1 LHEIFFQLSNIP
13 ILLVKHYVIIV
24 AGGNGNRMKADVPKQ
39 FLILG
44 DRPVLMQSLQRF
56 YDADPST
63 EIIVALP
70 ENEIDTW
77 NALCVQHS
85 FTIPHRIT
93 KGGETRFH
101 SVKKA
106 LEQVK
111 EKSIVAVH
119 DGVRPFADTNLI
131 NRCFSEAERY
141 GNAVPA
147 IPVNDSMRK
156 VEDERNE
163 WIDRN
168 SFVIIQTPQCFAS
181 EMLKEA
187 YNIEYKSVFTD
198 DAAVVELHGQ
208 TIHLTEGERENI
220 KITYPLDLI
229 IGEAILKKK
238 FSDK

>member
-1 LHEIFFQLSNIP
+1 LHDIFFQFSTIP
-13 ILLVKHYVIIV
+13 AFLVKRYVIIV
-24 AGGNGNRMKADVPKQ
+24 AGGTGNRMNAGVPKQ
-39 FLILG
+39 FLLLG
-44 DRPVLMQSLQRF
+44 GKPVLMHSLQRF

-70 ENEIDTW
+70 ENEIGTW
-77 NALCVQHS
+77 EALCVQHS

-106 LEQVK
+106 LEEVK

-131 NRCFSEAERY
+131 NRCFLEAEQH

-147 IPVNDSMRK
+147 IPVNDSIRK
-156 VEDERNE
+156 VENERSE

-168 SFVIIQTPQCFAS
+168 AFVIIQTPQCFAS

-187 YNIEYKSVFTD
+187 YNTEYKSVFTD
-198 DAAVVELHGQ
+198 DASVVELHGQ
-208 TIHLTEGERENI
+208 TIHLTEGDRENI
-220 KITYPLDLI
+220 KITYPVDLI
-229 IGEAILKKK
+229 LGEVILKKN
-238 FSDK
+238 FSG